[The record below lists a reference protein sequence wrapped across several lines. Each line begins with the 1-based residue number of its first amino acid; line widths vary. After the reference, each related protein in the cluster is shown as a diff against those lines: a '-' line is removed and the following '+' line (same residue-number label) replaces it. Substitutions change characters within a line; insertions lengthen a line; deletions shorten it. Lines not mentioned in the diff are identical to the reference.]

1 MKSGRARRVFRHLTS
16 TRGSVSL
23 QTVALLLLVA
33 SVGFGAMWLLS
44 TAGNSLIRAQ
54 ASTKDSEKLSEAIS
68 YAVEQ
73 LKKNPSIE
81 ADSVFD
87 PIYNLSTYEG
97 VSLEV
102 KDVSSLLNP
111 NWIRK
116 GIVTDTNLANLL
128 LPGMSADKLQQYRE
142 DSGFSE
148 NLEDFYKTFFTEDAI
163 TNYLGAYSYANIN
176 SSDEFALRKL
186 YFEVTQDQNGSEFF
200 HNRIT
205 QQLRELKIMNEN
217 ELETMLG
224 VSGSDLRKVLTTQG
238 QLNVN
243 FVPPFIL
250 ECLLSY
256 KAYNIGGY
264 KSVADS
270 IVAARKSGE
279 INDTRLRSLL
289 GGIEADHPLLGYLGV
304 RTWFW
309 RITAKQGGQSTSV
322 IVARQL
328 PYNAM
333 EQEEKVK
340 VIEVRKNEN

>member
-1 MKSGRARRVFRHLTS
+1 MKSGRSRRILRHLAS

-23 QTVALLLLVA
+23 QTVALLMLVA
-33 SVGFGAMWLLS
+33 ALGFGAMRLLA

-54 ASTKDSEKLSEAIS
+54 ENTRDTKKLFEAIS

-81 ADSVFD
+81 ADSSFD
-87 PIYNLSTYEG
+87 PVYDLSAYEG

-102 KDVSSLLNP
+102 RDISSLLNP

-116 GIVTDTNLANLL
+116 GILTDTNLASLL
-128 LPGMSADKLQQYRE
+128 LLGMSADKLQQYRE

-148 NLEDFYKTFFTEDAI
+148 KPEVFYKAFFTDDALA
-163 TNYLGAYSYANIN
+163 TYLGGYSYANIN

-186 YFEVTQDQNGSEFF
+186 YFEVTRNESGSEFF
-200 HNRIT
+200 HNRVT

-224 VSGSDLRKVLTTQG
+224 VSGSELRKVLTTQG

-243 FVPPFIL
+243 FVDSFIL

-256 KAYNIGGY
+256 KAYKIGGY
-264 KSVADS
+264 KGVADS
-270 IVAARKSGE
+270 IVGARKSGE
-279 INDTRLRSLL
+279 INDARLRSLL
-289 GGIEADHPLLGYLGV
+289 GGIAADHPLLGYLGV

-309 RITAKQGGQSTSV
+309 RITAKRGSQSVTA

-328 PYNAM
+328 PYNAL
-333 EQEEKVK
+333 EQDEKVK